1 MSVVTNVVTNTNR
14 LDDEIVINGEVY
26 VRKSQLA
33 EQPQLTEPPL
43 PLALPPV
50 TATAVSSV
58 QEKLARKKQQ
68 ELTQNSDNDK
78 PDGISMSLQ
87 AIKQKLR

>member
-1 MSVVTNVVTNTNR
+1 MSVVTNVVTNTDR

-33 EQPQLTEPPL
+33 EQPLLNEQPL
-43 PLALPPV
+43 PLALQPV

>member
-1 MSVVTNVVTNTNR
+1 MSVVTNVVTNTDR

-33 EQPQLTEPPL
+33 EQPL
-43 PLALPPV
+43 PVALQPV